1 MRKRLCAAI
10 VVSGALTATTAGLL
24 GTAAQANSGPSSPP
38 GISADGSVDPTRAAR
53 TVPLV
58 GVDGK
63 PVTDAS
69 GRVRQVQTGFGVPP
83 PPPGRGQADGL
94 LHKLVADGEGRTV
107 EKVEIPPLRP

>member
-24 GTAAQANSGPSSPP
+24 GPGAQANSGPPSPP

-53 TVPLV
+53 TGPLV
-58 GVDGK
+58 GGDGQT
-63 PVTDAS
+63 VTGGP

-94 LHKLVADGEGRTV
+94 LHEQVADGEGRTV